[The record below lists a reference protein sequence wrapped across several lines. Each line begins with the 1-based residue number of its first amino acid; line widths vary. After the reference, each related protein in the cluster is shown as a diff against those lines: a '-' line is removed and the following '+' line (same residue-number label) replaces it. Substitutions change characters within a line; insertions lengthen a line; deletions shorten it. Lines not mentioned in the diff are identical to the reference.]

1 MDDSLQVMENERRCG
16 VMKVKNGKIVE
27 ATESEL
33 YGYYLKQE
41 FYEIMSFTDYKE
53 RCIELGTKVIEQGG
67 EG

>member
-1 MDDSLQVMENERRCG
+1 
-16 VMKVKNGKIVE
+16 MKVKNGKIVE

-41 FYEIMSFTDYKE
+41 FYEIMSFTNYKE